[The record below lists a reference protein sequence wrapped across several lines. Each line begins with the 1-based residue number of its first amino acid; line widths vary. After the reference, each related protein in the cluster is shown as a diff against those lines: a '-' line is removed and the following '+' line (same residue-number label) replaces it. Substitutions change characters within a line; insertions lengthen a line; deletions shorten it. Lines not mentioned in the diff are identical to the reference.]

1 MDDAKYVHADP
12 QESMSHIQ
20 THLIE
25 KSSINSIESLHV
37 DEVVHMYKQIL
48 RIRYMEEQ
56 MIEDYKNGL
65 IRGFCHL
72 SIGQEAIYAALEKAS
87 KDDMVISSYRCHG
100 IAYVTGCTIP
110 EIMSEVLGREA
121 GICKGKGGSMHLY
134 NKNFFG
140 GHGIVGAQVSLG
152 LGIAYALKYDT
163 FQKSSTHKVCYA
175 FYGDGAA
182 NQGQVWESMNMAF
195 IWKLPVVFV
204 CENNGYGMWTPSESA
219 SADSEFFRRGNQV
232 PGIRVT
238 HGSTFA
244 ILSVMQYARAY
255 ALNNGPIIVQI
266 DTHRLCTHSTADT
279 KDYYRK
285 NNEIQSAKAKDCV
298 IEVGNKLLQFYS
310 ENQLQEMQ
318 QEIHDEVFKV
328 TQSAK
333 NSAYTPQEQL
343 FKDILL

>member
-1 MDDAKYVHADP
+1 MDNTKHVHLDP
-12 QESMSHIQ
+12 QEAIDHIQ
-20 THLIE
+20 THLIQ
-25 KSSINSIESLHV
+25 KSCIPAIKSLPI
-37 DEVVHMYKQIL
+37 DEVVHIYKQIL

-56 MIEDYKNGL
+56 MIDDYKNGL

-72 SIGQEAIYAALEKAS
+72 SVGQEAIYAALEKAS

-100 IAYVTGCTIP
+100 IAYVTGCTIS
-110 EIMSEVLGREA
+110 EIMGEVLGREA

-152 LGIAYALKYDT
+152 LGIAYALKYRA
-163 FQKSSTHKVCYA
+163 FQKPGIRKVCYA

-182 NQGQVWESMNMAF
+182 NQGQVCECLNMAL
-195 IWKLPVVFV
+195 IWKLPIVFV
-204 CENNGYGMWTPSESA
+204 CENNGYGMWTPLENA
-219 SADSEFFRRGNQV
+219 SADAEFFRRGNQV
-232 PGIRVT
+232 PGIRVG

-244 ILSVMQYARAY
+244 ILSAMQYARAY
-255 ALNNGPIIVQI
+255 ALDNGPIILQI

-285 NNEIQSAKAKDCV
+285 NGEIQSAKANDCAV
-298 IEVGNKLLQFYS
+298 EIRNKLLQFYS
-310 ENQLQEMQ
+310 ETQLEIMQ
-318 QEIHDEVFKV
+318 QDAHDEVSKA
-328 TQSAK
+328 TQLAK
-333 NSAYTPQEQL
+333 NSAHTPQEQL